1 MNIPHIPVLL
11 EEVKEAFLG
20 IDEGYIVDCTLGYG
34 GHSEALLEQSL
45 HVKLICC
52 DQDAEA
58 IVFSQKRLERFSD
71 RIIFEYGN
79 FSSVIEKYGHLP
91 IRGIL
96 ADIGVSSLQLDK
108 KERGFAFDSD
118 VLDMRMNPLQELSA
132 YEVIN
137 DYSKEALEEIFRE
150 YGEIHEYKKLASI
163 ICEAR
168 YSEPIKSAKELS
180 KLAEKIGGKKTI
192 HPSTLL
198 FQAIRIEVNNELG
211 VLNALLESI
220 KNAKLQECRVA
231 IISFHSLEDRIVKQT
246 FKFWSQNCICPQE
259 VMRCLCGNNHSM
271 GKLLTKKPIEA
282 SNKELKK
289 NPRSR
294 SAKLRVFSI
303 KA

>member
-11 EEVKEAFLG
+11 EEVKEAFAG

-58 IVFSQKRLERFSD
+58 IAFSQKRLERFSE

-168 YSEPIKSAKELS
+168 AKEPIKSAKELS

-220 KNAKLQECRVA
+220 KNANLQECRVA

-282 SNKELKK
+282 SHKELKK

-294 SAKLRVFSI
+294 SAKLRVFAI